1 MSGFKLAPSRLNR
14 PPSTEVS
21 NPTRTNFT
29 GLTASKLGLLAE
41 SKLSPSTGAIQA
53 KSSNGDAPDEAVG
66 SVPASLPTPTT
77 FSFTPLSKPK
87 EDNSEVKNDS
97 ANDDHKD
104 SEANKIAGSGDK
116 ASANTPTAAS
126 IPVFGENLAEK
137 VTKVPIGS
145 PTNLEKDVGGQNQG
159 ADGTDIFGAKA
170 KNGDSGEFSKT
181 TFVASSRLFANAAS
195 KVSDDESEK
204 KTLSESA
211 AEYTETHTNKR
222 KYDVVDVVTGE
233 ESESNVLQAQVKLY
247 IFDKEK
253 RNWTERGRGL
263 LRLNDSPVSTPG
275 HLKSRL
281 VMRTTGNM
289 RVVLNTKLWPDMIC
303 EKANEKN
310 VRISALDEGEVKI
323 FLIACSIKEAEK
335 LFTALE
341 YRISQLKTN
350 KEAGEEEDEEETGDG
365 EEEGGEPPEKKP
377 APSEEA

>member
-1 MSGFKLAPSRLNR
+1 M
-14 PPSTEVS
+14 
-21 NPTRTNFT
+21 
-29 GLTASKLGLLAE
+29 
-41 SKLSPSTGAIQA
+41 IQ
-53 KSSNGDAPDEAVG
+53 
-66 SVPASLPTPTT
+66 
-77 FSFTPLSKPK
+77 
-87 EDNSEVKNDS
+87 
-97 ANDDHKD
+97 
-104 SEANKIAGSGDK
+104 
-116 ASANTPTAAS
+116 
-126 IPVFGENLAEK
+126 
-137 VTKVPIGS
+137 
-145 PTNLEKDVGGQNQG
+145 
-159 ADGTDIFGAKA
+159 
-170 KNGDSGEFSKT
+170 
-181 TFVASSRLFANAAS
+181 
-195 KVSDDESEK
+195 SDDGST

-211 AEYTETHTNKR
+211 AEYTVSHSNKR

-233 ESESNVLQAQVKLY
+233 EEESNVLQANVKMYL
-247 IFDKEK
+247 FDTEK
-253 RNWTERGRGL
+253 RNWAERGRGL

-365 EEEGGEPPEKKP
+365 E
-377 APSEEA
+377 